1 MASYNSSTLDLVPLT
16 HSSRL
21 STAAEIESAPD
32 LPSSRPAPAN
42 LPLASQGLELGDPI
56 LVENDLFLLDAM
68 RFCHG
73 AHHFSSSGRIWLIYR
88 YIYLFR
94 LPQAPTGPVFAYTP
108 CALVTLSF
116 LPRSK
121 LLLAS
126 SCLLLTDL
134 TERPSPS
141 PAQPHFGCPRHHLWL
156 FWETLPH
163 TAAGPLQSALS
174 AGRTIERSRRDGN
187 ARTFNCHSANH
198 TLWSDFGTLLD
209 RPLPQTRGFHSV
221 PSRLIHHQRHLLLL
235 SLPLL
240 HLSVPLVLLL
250 ALVLLLLYN
259 DKSVRR
265 TGSRI
270 GDIPSAEKRGVFYSG
285 VN

>member
-1 MASYNSSTLDLVPLT
+1 MIISSTSGTNRTRVCVHSLRPGDPLVLASFET
-16 HSSRL
+16 SSGL
-21 STAAEIESAPD
+21 F
-32 LPSSRPAPAN
+32 LPSLDRPHRTAQPQSRPAP
-42 LPLASQGLELGDPI
+42 LRLSPPSPLAFLGNP
-56 LVENDLFLLDAM
+56 
-68 RFCHG
+68 
-73 AHHFSSSGRIWLIYR
+73 
-88 YIYLFR
+88 
-94 LPQAPTGPVFAYTP
+94 APHCCWA
-108 CALVTLSF
+108 
-116 LPRSK
+116 
-121 LLLAS
+121 
-126 SCLLLTDL
+126 
-134 TERPSPS
+134 
-141 PAQPHFGCPRHHLWL
+141 
-156 FWETLPH
+156 
-163 TAAGPLQSALS
+163 SALS

-198 TLWSDFGTLLD
+198 ALWSDFGTLLD

-250 ALVLLLLYN
+250 ALVMLLLYN

-285 VN
+285 VK